1 MMVTGRS
8 CLILNE
14 ELVLWDLLNERIAR
28 EFTVYSG
35 ASRFVEKGVIAYSF
49 ETRHVEVFS
58 IVDNRAYN
66 CLPNAVETISR
77 YCRGEY
83 SSTNKMKLMRVWQEG
98 FSDTQYKMTNLCSC
112 FQMLK
117 DSRKI
122 GLFLSFADFAT
133 VSNLPLR
140 PPLHQNFGRCKHQL
154 RQII

>member
-66 CLPNAVETISR
+66 LMLPTE
-77 YCRGEY
+77 RGGDYFEILPGGIFLY
-83 SSTNKMKLMRVWQEG
+83 EQDEADEG
-98 FSDTQYKMTNLCSC
+98 LA
-112 FQMLK
+112 
-117 DSRKI
+117 RGI
-122 GLFLSFADFAT
+122 
-133 VSNLPLR
+133 
-140 PPLHQNFGRCKHQL
+140 
-154 RQII
+154 